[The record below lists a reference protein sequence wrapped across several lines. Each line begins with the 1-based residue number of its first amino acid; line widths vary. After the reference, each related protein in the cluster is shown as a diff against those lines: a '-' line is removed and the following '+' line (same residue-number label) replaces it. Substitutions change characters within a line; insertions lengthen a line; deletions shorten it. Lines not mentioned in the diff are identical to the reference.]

1 MQAGQVFQ
9 ERYRIQREVG
19 RGSFGIV
26 YAADDLKSGRKVAIK
41 VLLPWVRGDEALR
54 HRLRREAKLT
64 RLLTSAHAVRIFNLD
79 ETPDGDFYIVM
90 EFLDGE
96 ELTTLL
102 LREGRLKP
110 ERAAEIA
117 RQTLEALAEAH
128 QLGVIHRDVKP
139 HNIFICSRDSG
150 RDFVKVL
157 DFGIAKVAG
166 TEDGSGLMETTRL
179 TAPGNVLGT
188 PTYMSPEQCRGEA
201 LTAASDVYSLGV
213 VLYEMVTGRVPFH
226 DKNPVQVLVLHNTQP
241 VPPLSASV
249 ADSSLGRA
257 IMRSLEKEPQQ
268 RFSTADDFAA
278 ALDGLDSGAVVAR
291 SPTGTM
297 VMASVQL
304 AAAGAPAG
312 TEDRKERSGGGVK
325 EVLRR
330 YWIVLLIAAL
340 LAVLAATLFWPG

>member
-1 MQAGQVFQ
+1 
-9 ERYRIQREVG
+9 
-19 RGSFGIV
+19 
-26 YAADDLKSGRKVAIK
+26 
-41 VLLPWVRGDEALR
+41 
-54 HRLRREAKLT
+54 
-64 RLLTSAHAVRIFNLD
+64 
-79 ETPDGDFYIVM
+79 M